1 MRELIRVNS
10 LEEALGKKGAYLAG
24 GTEIL
29 RLDSPLDKAISVIDI
44 LPFLSKEVEDEG
56 DWIRIGAG
64 CTFSSLLSSALIP
77 SFLKEALS
85 YMSSPELR
93 EMATIGGNIASFRD
107 DSFLIP
113 TLASAS
119 ARLEILLPGG
129 KECIPLSSF
138 KRDGGIIL
146 SITVSKT
153 ADVKNFRESLTSH
166 SHAVVTAAFS
176 SECECYAVKGSGI
189 FFDHD
194 SLSFA
199 SDMYGSAEYKRYLSE
214 LYRSESGRS

>member
-77 SFLKEALS
+77 S
-85 YMSSPELR
+85 SSLFFSKNHQHLV
-93 EMATIGGNIASFRD
+93 ISFQ
-107 DSFLIP
+107 
-113 TLASAS
+113 
-119 ARLEILLPGG
+119 LLHP
-129 KECIPLSSF
+129 
-138 KRDGGIIL
+138 
-146 SITVSKT
+146 
-153 ADVKNFRESLTSH
+153 
-166 SHAVVTAAFS
+166 
-176 SECECYAVKGSGI
+176 
-189 FFDHD
+189 
-194 SLSFA
+194 
-199 SDMYGSAEYKRYLSE
+199 
-214 LYRSESGRS
+214 